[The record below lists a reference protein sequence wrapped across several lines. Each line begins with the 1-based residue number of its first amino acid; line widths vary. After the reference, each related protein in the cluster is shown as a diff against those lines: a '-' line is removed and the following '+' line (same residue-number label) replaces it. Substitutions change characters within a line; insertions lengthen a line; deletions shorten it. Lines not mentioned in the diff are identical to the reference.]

1 MSINPLSSGQGDSSA
16 KQQELNVPFDM
27 GQNGCWITSAL
38 SSCRS
43 RCELRSYGGAERER
57 GTDEMVAPV
66 QVPVSPE
73 LNCGGFYS
81 MPPGLATAGGFRRAA
96 NHGPDM
102 HRCARLEHDEGP
114 TDTWGS
120 SILQLLFLL
129 FWRHIPLNPHA
140 RH

>member
-57 GTDEMVAPV
+57 NGGMVAPV

-73 LNCGGFYS
+73 LNCGVFTASLQVSLLQVAAVGELT
-81 MPPGLATAGGFRRAA
+81 MVLACIGMSRMK
-96 NHGPDM
+96 HV
-102 HRCARLEHDEGP
+102 HDP
-114 TDTWGS
+114 T
-120 SILQLLFLL
+120 
-129 FWRHIPLNPHA
+129 
-140 RH
+140 